1 MTPMGNTNENVNNAH
16 NSHNSHN
23 SHDSRLTHGQR
34 MPASTHHHSLQPV
47 RETGVEEMEGGGESL
62 AQAVFGTVND
72 NDNSVSNIDD

>member
-1 MTPMGNTNENVNNAH
+1 
-16 NSHNSHN
+16 
-23 SHDSRLTHGQR
+23 